1 MKRLLTLLML
11 ALFYYGTVQADN
23 EPANNAP
30 GTTTDVLAM
39 GGSQSGQNSPTDNY
53 DYYQLTSGADG
64 NITVSLT
71 NVANEYVYI
80 YLYNSDGLTQLGS
93 GQGGAQSGIQ
103 FTAYGLAAGNYYVLV
118 YSGASQSY
126 TVSASIVSPAQAN
139 DVEPNNSPATALACS
154 INTNVTGHIAHYGNA
169 NNYDNF
175 DYYVFTTATD
185 GDITVSISNSNNNY
199 IYTELYDNDGTTQ
212 LGATQG
218 SAQAGIT
225 FTSTGLAAGTYYIRV
240 YAGGGSYAGYTL
252 STTFSSNPFP
262 NDGVFN
268 NYYSTA
274 PSFAQNDSIKGHIA
288 YRSNG
293 GSYDNFDYFSFYSNG
308 DYDITISIIN
318 NNNNYVYVNLY
329 DTDTTTLL
337 GATQGSAQAGLSFTT
352 TGLAAGTYYIRVYA
366 GAGSYCGY
374 TLKNSYTVNGVVND
388 VEPNNTPAQAIST
401 SYNSTNTGHI
411 AYRQIG
417 GSYDVA
423 DYYVFTTPA
432 DGNINLSIANT
443 NNNYIYLDLYDT
455 DGTTQLGATQG
466 SAQAGIGFTAYGL
479 NAGTYYIRVYAG
491 GGSYAGY
498 TLTKSLTPTP
508 YTNDAELNGS
518 IATALTFN
526 PNSTTTGHIAHRLNG
541 GAYDSYDYYKL
552 VTTGDGNIS
561 LNLTNDNNNY
571 NYLYL
576 YDSDGATVL
585 TATQGSAAAGITC
598 SASGLAA
605 GTYYVLVYAGGGS
618 YAGYTLTNT
627 FTPAAFNNDV
637 EANNTFATA
646 SILNNNASKQ
656 GHLAYRYN
664 GGSYDNY
671 DYWKITMLQTD
682 SMRLDLTMANTNY
695 SYVYFYDGAQN
706 QIYSNQGGNSSYSIF
721 FNSLPAG
728 DYYMMVYAGGGSFN
742 SYSINHFYYPCNTSA
757 SSIVAGGPTTFCQP
771 GSVALNS
778 VNAYASYLWSN
789 GATTGS
795 INATASGTYNMIG
808 YDNDACPH
816 TSNSIVVNAVPAPT
830 PIITPSGSTTFC
842 QGGSVSL
849 NAGSGYSSYL
859 WSNGATSQSISV
871 NSTGNYFVTVTNA
884 SGCTGTSA
892 SISVTV
898 NPLPTPSIT
907 PLGPTTFCT
916 GGSVTLDAGAGYSSY
931 LWSNG
936 GTAQTTTVSAAG
948 NYSVTVTDGNGCS
961 GTSAQI
967 TVTVTSTGV
976 PTISANGPLSF
987 CQGGSVTLTAT
998 AGTSYSWSNGATSQS
1013 IMVSS
1018 NGTFTVTVTGAGGCS
1033 GTSNPVTVSVNPLP
1047 AVTLGAFSNVCN
1059 NASAFTLTGGS
1070 PSGGMY
1076 SGTGVSSNMFDP
1088 SVAGVGTFQITYTYS
1103 DGNGCSNSAT
1113 SNITVDNCGCTPPS
1127 EPAAISGPSGVC
1139 RGDNNVVFTA
1149 TPVAG
1154 ATSYVWSLP
1163 AGMTGSSSSA
1173 SINVNIGNTFST
1185 SSICVRAVNA
1195 CGQSN
1200 NTCVSITRATA
1211 KPTLP
1216 SNISGPLSICDG
1228 SVQTYSVATI
1238 SNASSFTWTIP
1249 TGATL
1254 VSGQGTNSI
1263 MVSFANNFS
1272 QGYIR
1277 VKASNCYG
1285 SSSER
1290 IITVTGF
1297 PILPHPGIGAF
1308 PTTGVCGG
1316 GTYNYNLLSMTGAV
1330 SFTWGAPAG
1339 SMISDGNTSGNP
1351 LTTSS
1356 PNVSITFP
1364 NGFVSGNV
1372 TIAGNNACGSGSVR
1386 SVLVRSTPLQPQGIS
1401 GQSTGVCNS
1410 TQTYS
1415 IAVVAGASQYSW
1427 TTTGGASIVGAN
1439 NGLSVQVSFP
1449 SNFSSGNV
1457 CVSAVNSC
1465 GTGAS
1470 RCLSAVGRPA
1480 TAGAISGSS
1489 AVCKSSVT
1497 SVYSIAAIPGATSYQ
1512 WTASNGATVSGSGT
1526 SVTINFINVGAGSF
1540 TLTARGV
1547 NACGA
1552 AQSSAK
1558 TVTVNNCRIAS
1569 DEITSMLSAYPNP
1582 AFDFATLTFESVEAS
1597 VYEIQVTDLSGKI
1610 VLKQNGT
1617 SVQGENK
1624 AELDM
1629 RNLSQGIYIIHLSH
1643 EGQTQ
1648 QLKIVKE

>member
-11 ALFYYGTVQADN
+11 ALFYYGTAQADN
-23 EPANNAP
+23 EPANNSP
-30 GTTTDVLAM
+30 GTTTDVLSM
-39 GGSQSGQNSPTDNY
+39 GGSQGGQTGPGDFS
-53 DYYQLTSGADG
+53 DYYQLAAGADG

-71 NVANEYVYI
+71 NSNNEYVYI
-80 YLYNSDGLTQLGS
+80 YLFNSDGSTQLGS
-93 GQGGAQSGIQ
+93 TQGYAQSGIA
-103 FTAYGLAAGNYYVLV
+103 FTANGLAAGNYYVQV
-118 YSGASQSY
+118 YSNGLQNYS
-126 TVSASIVSPAQAN
+126 VSASLVQPPQAN
-139 DVEPNNSPATALACS
+139 DVEPNNTPATALPYIVGS
-154 INTNVTGHIAHYGNA
+154 TVTGHIVYYGNG
-169 NNYDNF
+169 NVYDNN
-175 DYYVFTTATD
+175 DYYVFTTTTD
-185 GDITVSISNSNNNY
+185 GDITVSLSNNNNNY
-199 IYTELYDNDGTTQ
+199 LYLYLYDSDGNTTLGTTQ
-212 LGATQG
+212 GY
-218 SAQAGIT
+218 AQSGIG
-225 FTSTGLAAGTYYIRV
+225 FTATGLAAGTYYMHV
-240 YAGGGSYAGYTL
+240 FGTAGAYSSYSLSATL
-252 STTFSSNPFP
+252 NSNTFP

-268 NYYSTA
+268 NYFNTA

-293 GSYDNFDYFSFYSNG
+293 GSYDNYDYFSFYSNG
-308 DYDITISIIN
+308 DYDITISLTNIN
-318 NNNNYVYVNLY
+318 NQYTYIDLY
-329 DTDTTTLL
+329 DTDTMTNL
-337 GATQGSAQAGLSFTT
+337 GSTQGYAQNGISFTT
-352 TGLAAGTYYIRVYA
+352 SGLAAGTYYIRVFA
-366 GAGSYCGY
+366 TNGAYSGY
-374 TLKNSYTVNGVVND
+374 TLKNSYTVNPIVND
-388 VEPNNTPAQAIST
+388 VEPNNTPAQAVAT
-401 SYNSTNTGHI
+401 LYNSTNTGHI

-417 GSYDVA
+417 GGYDNY
-423 DYYVFTTPA
+423 DYYVFTTPS
-432 DGNINLSIANT
+432 DGNINLSLNNN
-443 NNNYIYLDLYDT
+443 NNNYVYLYLYDS
-455 DGTTQLGATQG
+455 DGSTTLATIQG
-466 SAQAGIGFTAYGL
+466 YSQGGISCSANGL
-479 NAGTYYIRVYAG
+479 AAGTYYAMVFTTNGAY
-491 GGSYAGY
+491 SGY
-498 TLTKSLTPTP
+498 TLSKSFTPTP
-508 YTNDAELNGS
+508 NTNDAEPNGDT
-518 IATALTFN
+518 ATALTFN
-526 PNSTTTGHIAHRLNG
+526 PNSTLNGHIAHRSNG
-541 GAYDSYDYYKL
+541 GAYDNYDYYKI
-552 VTTGDGNIS
+552 VTNADGNIS
-561 LNLTNDNNNY
+561 LNFANDNNNY
-571 NYLYL
+571 AYIYL
-576 YDSDGATVL
+576 YDNDG
-585 TATQGSAAAGITC
+585 TATLATTQGYSQGGISC

-605 GTYYVLVYAGGGS
+605 GTYYVAIYASNGAYS
-618 YAGYTLTNT
+618 GYTLSNT
-627 FTPAAFNNDV
+627 FSIASFNNDV
-637 EANNTFATA
+637 EANNSFATA
-646 SILNNNASKQ
+646 SLLNNNASKQ
-656 GHLAYRYN
+656 GHIAYRFN
-664 GGSYDNY
+664 GGAYDNY

-682 SMRLDLTMANTNY
+682 SMRLDLTMATNAY
-695 SYVYFYDGAQN
+695 SYIYFYDAAQN
-706 QIYSNQGGNSSYSIF
+706 QLYTTQGYNTSYSVF

-728 DYYMMVYAGGGSFN
+728 DYYLMIYAGTGAFN
-742 SYSINHFYYPCNTSA
+742 SYSIDHFYYPCNTNASA
-757 SSIVAGGPTTFCQP
+757 ITAGGPTTFCQP

-778 VNAYASYLWSN
+778 VSAYASYLWSN

-795 INATASGTYNMIG
+795 INATTSGSYNMIG

-830 PIITPSGSTTFC
+830 PIITPGGSTNFC

-849 NAGSGYSSYL
+849 NAGAGYSSYL

-871 NSTGNYFVTVTNA
+871 NSTGNYFVTVANA
-884 SGCTGTSA
+884 SGCSGTSA

-907 PLGPTTFCT
+907 PLGPTTYCT

-931 LWSNG
+931 SWSNG
-936 GTAQTTTVSAAG
+936 VTTQTTTVSAAG
-948 NYSVTVTDGNGCS
+948 NYSVTVTDANGCS
-961 GTSAQI
+961 GTSASV

-998 AGTSYSWSNGATSQS
+998 AGTSYTWSNGATSQS

-1047 AVTLGAFSNVCN
+1047 AVTLGVFSNVCN

-1103 DGNGCSNSAT
+1103 DGNGCSNSAS

-1154 ATSYVWSLP
+1154 ATSYVWTLP
-1163 AGMTGSSSSA
+1163 NGMTGSSSSA
-1173 SINVNIGNTFST
+1173 SITVNVGNTFST
-1185 SSICVRAVNA
+1185 SSVCVRAVNA

-1228 SVQTYSVATI
+1228 SVQTYSVTAI

-1249 TGATL
+1249 SGATL

-1290 IITVTGF
+1290 IITVIGF
-1297 PILPHPGIGAF
+1297 PILPHPSIGTF

-1356 PNVSITFP
+1356 LNVSIAFP

-1401 GQSTGVCNS
+1401 GQSTGICNS

-1415 IAVVAGASQYSW
+1415 IASVAGASQYSW

-1470 RCLSAVGRPA
+1470 RCLSVVGRPA
-1480 TAGAISGSS
+1480 TAGAISGSL

-1526 SVTINFINVGAGSF
+1526 SVTANFINVGAGSF

-1547 NACGA
+1547 NSCGA
-1552 AQSSAK
+1552 AQVSTK
-1558 TVTVNNCRIAS
+1558 TVMVNNCRIAS
-1569 DEITSMLSAYPNP
+1569 EEITVAISAYPNP
-1582 AFDFATLTFESVEAS
+1582 AFDFATLTFQSVALS
-1597 VYEIQVTDLSGKI
+1597 SYEIQLTDLSGKI

-1629 RNLSQGIYIIHLSH
+1629 RNLSQGIYIIHLLH